1 MKAIITTPE
10 RLHGSKSGDT
20 EAKSLTDQRRLVRDH
35 NTAGLAP
42 RAVGPVMLHDPLTG
56 TADNLKAH
64 PQGGYEARLKAAHLI
79 QQPSKGRNHQ
89 WPFFLQ
95 SAPRTVNHQRAA
107 RAAAA
112 HVASPTNTDD
122 VTTKPGPVPG
132 EEGAMFRVSTDPPGW
147 LTRGRKRDSPLNQPV
162 RATKIQPQGFPPAPE
177 LLSSAAL
184 ELEEGKG
191 RLDVWPATMIT
202 INEI

>member
-1 MKAIITTPE
+1 MKPDCRQHTLSSSLLREGTT
-10 RLHGSKSGDT
+10 SG
-20 EAKSLTDQRRLVRDH
+20 LLF
-35 NTAGLAP
+35 
-42 RAVGPVMLHDPLTG
+42 
-56 TADNLKAH
+56 
-64 PQGGYEARLKAAHLI
+64 
-79 QQPSKGRNHQ
+79 
-89 WPFFLQ
+89 FFLQ

-122 VTTKPGPVPG
+122 VTTKPGLVPG
-132 EEGAMFRVSTDPPGW
+132 EGGAMFSVSTPHPPPGW
-147 LTRGRKRDSPLNQPV
+147 LTRERKRDSPLNQPV
-162 RATKIQPQGFPPAPE
+162 RAAKIQPQGFPPAPE

-202 INEI
+202 INEV